1 MFREY
6 KMKKE
11 IEVEQNDEG
20 YRVIGILG
28 GKTVIAASNRFLKA
42 EWHITQ
48 SSGLVG
54 SLEEA
59 QQVLELMNDV
69 MLKVEELKNK

>member
-20 YRVIGILG
+20 YRVVGILD

-54 SLEEA
+54 SLEES
-59 QQVLELMNDV
+59 QQVLSLMNDV

>member
-28 GKTVIAASNRFLKA
+28 GKIVIAASNRFLKA

>member
-11 IEVEQNDEG
+11 IEVEQNDER
-20 YRVIGILG
+20 YRVVGILD
-28 GKTVIAASNRFLKA
+28 GKTMIAASNRFLKG

-59 QQVLELMNDV
+59 RQVLGLMNDV
-69 MLKVEELKNK
+69 VLKVEELKNK

>member
-1 MFREY
+1 
-6 KMKKE
+6 MKKE

-20 YRVIGILG
+20 YRVVGILD

-54 SLEEA
+54 SLE
-59 QQVLELMNDV
+59 DS
-69 MLKVEELKNK
+69 

>member
-20 YRVIGILG
+20 YRVVGILDG
-28 GKTVIAASNRFLKA
+28 NTVIAVSNRFLKA
-42 EWHITQ
+42 EWHLTQ
-48 SSGLVG
+48 SSVLVG
-54 SLEEA
+54 SLEES
-59 QQVLELMNDV
+59 QQVLSLMNDV